1 VAAGGAAVR
10 SLDAVTEVLDAMGQG
25 RDVRHRVSVEDD
37 RDLLVCEP
45 LRWALS
51 LRPEWMACEQVPAVL
66 PVWERIAT
74 VLASCGYS
82 TWTGVLNA
90 RDYGVPQDR
99 RRAILIASRTR
110 EVTRPAE
117 SGATVRPCDVL
128 PWAASDRVGF
138 PRRNDRDDGGEY
150 RARDLRAAAEPVF
163 TLTSKSRSWSRFT
176 EAGERLPLELDEA
189 TRLQGFPAGYPFAA
203 AGSRSQAFE
212 RLADTIPPPLAA
224 AVLGQVV
231 DPSA

>member
-1 VAAGGAAVR
+1 
-10 SLDAVTEVLDAMGQG
+10 
-25 RDVRHRVSVEDD
+25 
-37 RDLLVCEP
+37 
-45 LRWALS
+45 
-51 LRPEWMACEQVPAVL
+51 
-66 PVWERIAT
+66 
-74 VLASCGYS
+74 
-82 TWTGVLNA
+82 
-90 RDYGVPQDR
+90 
-99 RRAILIASRTR
+99 
-110 EVTRPAE
+110 VTRPAE